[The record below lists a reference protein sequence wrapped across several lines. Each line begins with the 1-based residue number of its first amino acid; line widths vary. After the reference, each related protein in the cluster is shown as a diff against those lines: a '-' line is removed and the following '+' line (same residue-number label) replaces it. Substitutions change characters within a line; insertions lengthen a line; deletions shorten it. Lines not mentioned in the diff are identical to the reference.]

1 MGKQKFHPTQKNTWT
16 SLPIGHCSLAS
27 IQSEWPVTL
36 TPMGVCECT
45 HICAK
50 QRGGIAAKVTNVFF
64 GPRGLWG
71 QSLTTQTRRTDT
83 QTQILLT
90 EKRTLDGRKRFVW
103 LSCPTDAL
111 QLSVSLAD
119 AASQM
124 FTARTDG
131 LLKRETPDEWW
142 KEEKKI
148 SQVAPSKTKTEKHFT
163 KQWGCVDE
171 INDERHTR
179 QLSESFCPIEIYGRL
194 IIWKSQKRKRN
205 LARGI
210 GLMAVGVFPGIRPVT
225 SRCLCLCIVVTDLK
239 KDFSGFA
246 ACLIGTFSSLAA
258 FP

>member
-27 IQSEWPVTL
+27 IHSEWPVTL

-50 QRGGIAAKVTNVFF
+50 QRGGGIAAKVMNVFF

-90 EKRTLDGRKRFVW
+90 EKRTLEGRKRFVW
-103 LSCPTDAL
+103 LSWPTDAL
-111 QLSVSLAD
+111 RLSVSLAD

-131 LLKRETPDEWW
+131 LLKRENFWW
-142 KEEKKI
+142 MMEGGEE
-148 SQVAPSKTKTEKHFT
+148 
-163 KQWGCVDE
+163 
-171 INDERHTR
+171 
-179 QLSESFCPIEIYGRL
+179 
-194 IIWKSQKRKRN
+194 
-205 LARGI
+205 
-210 GLMAVGVFPGIRPVT
+210 
-225 SRCLCLCIVVTDLK
+225 
-239 KDFSGFA
+239 DFSGCAKQNKDWKRFRQTMGV
-246 ACLIGTFSSLAA
+246 CG
-258 FP
+258 

>member
-50 QRGGIAAKVTNVFF
+50 QRGGIAAKVMNVFF

-90 EKRTLDGRKRFVW
+90 EKRTLEGRKRFVW
-103 LSCPTDAL
+103 LSCPTDVL
-111 QLSVSLAD
+111 RLSVSLAD
-119 AASQM
+119 AAWLM

-148 SQVAPSKTKTEKHFT
+148 FQVAPSKTKTEKHFA

-171 INDERHTR
+171 INEERHTR
-179 QLSESFCPIEIYGRL
+179 QLSESFVQL
-194 IIWKSQKRKRN
+194 KS
-205 LARGI
+205 
-210 GLMAVGVFPGIRPVT
+210 ME
-225 SRCLCLCIVVTDLK
+225 D
-239 KDFSGFA
+239 
-246 ACLIGTFSSLAA
+246 
-258 FP
+258 